1 MIIPMRIGDKNPRST
16 ELFLSGKKVHAWIGG
31 TGPALLMLHAAWG
44 DAEMSWARVW
54 HDLSRS
60 FTIIAPD
67 MPGFGSTEPASVPSL
82 SANVRVMKELLDSLK
97 VDRTVVVGNSFG
109 AANAI
114 EFASAFPERTLRLVA
129 VNGTNLPVIPVFLK
143 KLISLPVMEERFRK
157 FMKAMSFSEKAFS
170 KAFPNT
176 ELLPAGFLDRIRHYK
191 EKYSRI
197 SFDSFM
203 NQTVPQKRPSV
214 PATII
219 WGVEDKLVPQYQ
231 LSKFR
236 KWLMSPS
243 FVAIKGAGHMPQI
256 EKPVEFVEA
265 VKMAREESVKI
276 D

>member
-1 MIIPMRIGDKNPRST
+1 MRISDKNPRST
-16 ELFLSGKKVHAWIGG
+16 ELLLSGKKVRVWIGG
-31 TGPALLMLHAAWG
+31 AGPALLMLHAAWG

-54 HDLSRS
+54 NDLSGY

-67 MPGFGSTEPASVPSL
+67 MPGFGSSEPASVPSL
-82 SANVRVMKELLDSLK
+82 SGNVRVMKELLDSLK

-109 AANAI
+109 AANAV

-143 KLISLPVMEERFRK
+143 KLISLPGLEERLRK
-157 FMKAMSFSEKAFS
+157 FMTAMSFSETAFS
-170 KAFPNT
+170 RAFSNT
-176 ELLPAGFLDRIRHYK
+176 ELLPAGLLDRIRQYR

-203 NQTVPQKRPSV
+203 NQAIPQKRPLV

-219 WGVEDKLVPQYQ
+219 WGMEDKLVPQHR

-256 EKPVEFVEA
+256 EKPIEFLEA
-265 VKMAREESVKI
+265 MRMAREEGVNI